1 MTLGLGRRRELLVAG
16 GPESAALLPLLLLF
30 LFGIAMPGAAQVAM
44 PDAREMSGIPRPV
57 TDLPDRTI
65 SIRVIRGDLSNNIPN
80 QPVDLLIDGKAQTVR
95 TGEDGRAQFGPIP
108 PGSNLKAVAVV
119 DGERLESQEF
129 PAPRQ
134 GGIRMMLVATDKARE
149 AQAAMEAAAPPV
161 AGQVVLGG
169 ETRIVMEWGDEM
181 VRVFYLLDIVNTARA
196 PVTPPTP
203 FMFDV
208 PTGALGTAV
217 MEGSSGKATA
227 TGTRIRVQEPF
238 PPGTTHVEVGFALPT
253 PTGDVEL
260 EQRFPADIQ
269 TVGVLVEKV
278 GDARLSSLQI
288 DQQREM
294 PIAQRTY
301 IAASGGPIAAGE
313 PLVLSLSGLPHHS
326 GVPRVVALVLVA
338 VIAVVGI
345 WASRRPA
352 GPTSDESERK
362 RLTARREKLFQELVR
377 LETDHRSG
385 RVDGR
390 RYASRREQI
399 VAALERIY
407 GALDTDDTSPDPA
420 SRTGLAA

>member
-1 MTLGLGRRRELLVAG
+1 
-16 GPESAALLPLLLLF
+16 
-30 LFGIAMPGAAQVAM
+30 
-44 PDAREMSGIPRPV
+44 
-57 TDLPDRTI
+57 
-65 SIRVIRGDLSNNIPN
+65 
-80 QPVDLLIDGKAQTVR
+80 
-95 TGEDGRAQFGPIP
+95 
-108 PGSNLKAVAVV
+108 
-119 DGERLESQEF
+119 
-129 PAPRQ
+129 
-134 GGIRMMLVATDKARE
+134 
-149 AQAAMEAAAPPV
+149 
-161 AGQVVLGG
+161 
-169 ETRIVMEWGDEM
+169 
-181 VRVFYLLDIVNTARA
+181 
-196 PVTPPTP
+196 
-203 FMFDV
+203 
-208 PTGALGTAV
+208 
-217 MEGSSGKATA
+217 
-227 TGTRIRVQEPF
+227 
-238 PPGTTHVEVGFALPT
+238 VEVGFALPT